1 MKVLKQMMEFNKAA
15 FENSYGMMATIQDQ
29 MERMVS
35 MYVDK
40 TSGMPDEGRK
50 ALYEWMDVY
59 RKGCEDF
66 EKLQSMTDSGN
77 WMSYSLRRDRDVRAK
92 RCIRERIRA

>member
-1 MKVLKQMMEFNKAA
+1 MQMKVLKQMMEFNKAA
-15 FENSYGMMATIQDQ
+15 FENSYGMMAAIQDQ

-35 MYVDK
+35 MYMDK
-40 TSGMPDEGRK
+40 TSGLPDEGRK

-66 EKLQSMTDSGN
+66 KNSIDDGFRKL
-77 WMSYSLRRDRDVRAK
+77 DVLFSQK
-92 RCIRERIRA
+92 K